1 MNFYKKY
8 LEEIWE
14 KKFRIN
20 QVDKAIYQDLVE
32 SFDEITTLSKPLREK
47 ISKDLDF
54 FQLKLINEK
63 VSSDWTVKVLF
74 ATKEWFKIE
83 AVLMRHDN
91 KRNTVCVSCQVWCAQ
106 WCTFCATWK
115 LWLKKDLTSDEIIEQ
130 VLYFQRKLK
139 KDIKNWK
146 EEEWNSVTNIVYMW
160 MWEPFHN
167 YDEVLDSI
175 KNIHDQKKM
184 WLWARHITVSTS
196 WVLPKIKEFMKEDL
210 QLNLAISIHAWT
222 DETRSKIMPV
232 NKIYPIHDLIDTLE
246 VFTKKTW
253 RRIFYEYVMLKW
265 VNDMESEFE
274 ALWKLLKWKSAH
286 VNIIPY
292 NSAPKDIYECSSRNT
307 MYKFQE
313 ILKKYDIPATIRV
326 SLWQDIDGACGQLAG
341 KD

>member
-8 LEEIWE
+8 LEEIGE
-14 KKFRIN
+14 KKFRIQ

-54 FQLKLINEK
+54 FQLKVLDEK
-63 VSSDWTVKVLF
+63 ISKDWTQKVLF
-74 ATKEWFKIE
+74 ATKDWNKIE

-91 KRNTVCVSCQVWCAQ
+91 ERNTVCVSCQVWCAQ

-115 LWLKKDLTSDEIIEQ
+115 LWLKKNLTSDEIIEQ
-130 VLYFQRKLK
+130 VLFFQRKLNK
-139 KDIKNWK
+139 TEPWHK
-146 EEEWNSVTNIVYMW
+146 VTNIVYMW

-184 WLWARHITVSTS
+184 WLWARHVTVSTS

-232 NKIYPIHDLIDTLE
+232 NKIYPIQDLIDTLE

-265 VNDMESEFE
+265 VNDSESEFE

-292 NSAPKDIYECSSRNT
+292 NPSPKDIYECSSRNT

-313 ILKKYDIPATIRV
+313 ILKKYWIPATIRV
-326 SLWQDIDGACGQLAG
+326 SLGQDIDGACGQLAA

>member
-8 LEEIWE
+8 LEEIGE
-14 KKFRIN
+14 KKFRIQ

-54 FQLKLINEK
+54 FQLKLVNEK
-63 VSSDWTVKVLF
+63 VSKDWTQKVLF
-74 ATKEWFKIE
+74 ETKDWNKIE

-91 KRNTVCVSCQVWCAQ
+91 ERNTVCVSCQVWCAQ

-115 LWLKKDLTSDEIIEQ
+115 LWLKKNLTSDEIIEQ
-130 VLYFQRKLK
+130 VLFFQRKLK
-139 KDIKNWK
+139 KTEPGQK
-146 EEEWNSVTNIVYMW
+146 VTNIVYMW

-167 YDEVLDSI
+167 YEEVLDSI

-196 WVLPKIKEFMKEDL
+196 WVLPRIKEFMEEDL

-232 NKIYPIHDLIDTLE
+232 NKIYPIQDLIDTLE

-253 RRIFYEYVMLKW
+253 RRIFYEYVMLDW
-265 VNDMESEFE
+265 VNDSESEFE
-274 ALWKLLKWKSAH
+274 NLWKLLEWKLAH

-292 NSAPKDIYECSSRNT
+292 NPSPKDVYKCSSRNT
-307 MYKFQE
+307 MYNFQE
-313 ILKKYDIPATIRV
+313 ILKKYWVPATIRV
-326 SLWQDIDGACGQLAG
+326 SLGQDIDGACGQLAG
-341 KD
+341 KK

>member
-14 KKFRIN
+14 KKFRIQ

-32 SFDEITTLSKPLREK
+32 DFSEITTLSKDLRNKMSEELEFFQGKVLNEK
-47 ISKDLDF
+47 ISK
-54 FQLKLINEK
+54 
-63 VSSDWTVKVLF
+63 DWTVKVLF
-74 ATKEWFKIE
+74 ETKDWKKIE

-106 WCTFCATWK
+106 WCTFCATWR
-115 LWLKKDLTSDEIIEQ
+115 LWLNRNLTSDEIIEQ

-139 KDIKNWK
+139 KIEPDHK
-146 EEEWNSVTNIVYMW
+146 VTNIVYMW
-160 MWEPFHN
+160 MGEPMLN
-167 YDEVLDSI
+167 YEPVLDSI

-232 NKIYPIHDLIDTLE
+232 NKIYPIKYLIDTLE
-246 VFTKKTW
+246 LYIKTTW
-253 RRIFYEYVMLKW
+253 
-265 VNDMESEFE
+265 
-274 ALWKLLKWKSAH
+274 
-286 VNIIPY
+286 
-292 NSAPKDIYECSSRNT
+292 
-307 MYKFQE
+307 
-313 ILKKYDIPATIRV
+313 
-326 SLWQDIDGACGQLAG
+326 
-341 KD
+341 